1 MLKKLEET
9 RIAIVDDHALFAD
22 GLKALLE
29 SKTKI
34 GHCSIFTSGKEA
46 IQKIPLEKPDIVLLD
61 IHLPDAN
68 GIQLAEEL
76 KTRLPNLKVL
86 ILTMDASRELLIQA
100 ISAGVNGYLLKTA
113 PFSKI
118 TSCIKAALQGDMVF
132 AEEVSGMLLEEFKK
146 NLPTPKKTSP
156 LLEQLSKR
164 EKQILALVAQ
174 GKDNQSIAR
183 ELFISEK
190 TVKNYVSNILSKLGI
205 ENRMKL
211 IVFALEAGILKSNEV
226 TQQDI

>member
-1 MLKKLEET
+1 VVKKMEDT
-9 RIAIVDDHALFAD
+9 KIAIVDDHALFAD

-34 GHCSIFTSGKEA
+34 GRCSIFTNSKEA
-46 IQKIPLEKPDIVLLD
+46 IQKIPLEKPDIVLMD
-61 IHLPDAN
+61 IHLSDAN

-76 KTRLPNLKVL
+76 KARLPDLKVL

-100 ISAGVNGYLLKTA
+100 VSAGVNGYLLKTA

-132 AEEVSGMLLEEFKK
+132 AEEVSGMLLEEFRK
-146 NLPTPKKTSP
+146 NLPTPKKPSP
-156 LLEQLSKR
+156 LLDELSKR
-164 EKQILALVAQ
+164 EKEILTLVAQ
-174 GKDNQSIAR
+174 GKDNQTIAK

-190 TVKNYVSNILSKLGI
+190 TVKNYISNILSKLGI

-211 IVFALEAGILKSNEV
+211 IVFALEVGILESDEA
-226 TQQDI
+226 TWQDT

>member
-146 NLPTPKKTSP
+146 NLPTPKKVSP

>member
-46 IQKIPLEKPDIVLLD
+46 IQEIPLEKPDIVLLD

>member
-34 GHCSIFTSGKEA
+34 GYCSIFTSGKEA
-46 IQKIPLEKPDIVLLD
+46 IQEIPLEKPDIVLLD

-86 ILTMDASRELLIQA
+86 ILTMDASKEFLIQA

-118 TSCIKAALQGDMVF
+118 TSCIEAALQGDMVF
-132 AEEVSGMLLEEFKK
+132 AEEVAGMLLEEFKK

-164 EKQILALVAQ
+164 EKQILTLVAQ

>member
-1 MLKKLEET
+1 M
-9 RIAIVDDHALFAD
+9 
-22 GLKALLE
+22 
-29 SKTKI
+29 
-34 GHCSIFTSGKEA
+34 
-46 IQKIPLEKPDIVLLD
+46 
-61 IHLPDAN
+61 
-68 GIQLAEEL
+68 
-76 KTRLPNLKVL
+76 
-86 ILTMDASRELLIQA
+86 
-100 ISAGVNGYLLKTA
+100 
-113 PFSKI
+113 
-118 TSCIKAALQGDMVF
+118 
-132 AEEVSGMLLEEFKK
+132 LEEFKK
-146 NLPTPKKTSP
+146 NLPTPKKVSP

>member
-46 IQKIPLEKPDIVLLD
+46 IQEIPLEKPDIVLLD

-76 KTRLPNLKVL
+76 KIRLPNLRVL
-86 ILTMDASRELLIQA
+86 ILTMDASREFLIQA

-132 AEEVSGMLLEEFKK
+132 AEEVAGMLLEEFKK
-146 NLPTPKKTSP
+146 TLPTPKKTSP
-156 LLEQLSKR
+156 LLKKLSKR
-164 EKQILALVAQ
+164 EKEILALVAQ

-190 TVKNYVSNILSKLGI
+190 TVKNYISNILSKLGI

-211 IVFALEAGILKSNEV
+211 IVFALEAGIFKSNEL
-226 TQQDI
+226 TQQDV

>member
-34 GHCSIFTSGKEA
+34 GYCSIFTSGKEA
-46 IQKIPLEKPDIVLLD
+46 IQEIPLEKPDIVLLD

-86 ILTMDASRELLIQA
+86 ILTMDASKEFLIQA

-118 TSCIKAALQGDMVF
+118 TSCIEAALEGDMVF

-164 EKQILALVAQ
+164 EKQILTLVAQ

-190 TVKNYVSNILSKLGI
+190 TVKNYVS
-205 ENRMKL
+205 
-211 IVFALEAGILKSNEV
+211 
-226 TQQDI
+226 

>member
-190 TVKNYVSNILSKLGI
+190 TVKNYVSNILSKLGV